1 MDKRLSTRID
11 KLEAK
16 AELMQ
21 AESKAKKAK
30 LQRLEQ
36 LQKDDSIE
44 TLLLRAELQSGQ
56 KLSLIDIIAPVGA
69 SRRREKM
76 DETVR
81 N

>member
-16 AELMQ
+16 AELIQ

-36 LQKDDSIE
+36 LKEDDSIE

-56 KLSLIDIIAPVGA
+56 KLSLIDIIALVGA

>member
-1 MDKRLSTRID
+1 MDKRLSTRLD

-36 LQKDDSIE
+36 LEKDDSFE
-44 TLLLRAELQSGQ
+44 ALLLRAELQAGQ
-56 KLSLIDIIAPVGA
+56 KLSLIDIIALVRA